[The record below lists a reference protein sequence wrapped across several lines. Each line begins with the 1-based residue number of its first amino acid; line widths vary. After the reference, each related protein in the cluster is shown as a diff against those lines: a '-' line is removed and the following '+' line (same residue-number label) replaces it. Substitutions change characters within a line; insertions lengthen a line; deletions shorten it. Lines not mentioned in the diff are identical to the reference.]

1 MFLYFEDKKM
11 KKIVGFGEALW
22 DIFPE
27 GRKIGGAPAN
37 FAYHVA
43 QWGLDSYAVS
53 AIGKDKLGDDI
64 ISTFN
69 ENGLKYR
76 LERVDF
82 PTGVVNVTLDE
93 NKVPSYDIKE
103 GVAWDN
109 IPMTSDL
116 EALAKDC
123 RAICFGSLAQR
134 SVVSRATVNTFID
147 LMPEDSLK
155 IFDINL
161 RQHYYTEE
169 IICNSMYKAD
179 ILKINDEEIYMVSE
193 MLSITEKSE
202 KDICKILLEKF
213 GLKMVILTCGDRGSY
228 VLTDE
233 EDSWLDTPKVDVVST
248 VGAGDSFTGTFIASI
263 LLGKTIRQAHDAAV
277 KVSAYVCTCQGAMPS
292 LPKELLV

>member
-1 MFLYFEDKKM
+1 M

>member
-1 MFLYFEDKKM
+1 M

-233 EDSWLDTPKVDVVST
+233 EDPWLDTPKVDVVST